1 MNMYKKIDSEMTLL
15 DVVDDML
22 HACGYHFNPYFVKLG
37 KKEFCKRD
45 FVETQIQFLFAV
57 EFFSRPMAMLLAKI
71 PEPELRIEI
80 VRNVWEEHGEGELAK
95 IHANTFRKFLEKLDG
110 ISKNQI
116 DKRILSP
123 DVRIFNTS
131 LIGVCVLDDYLIGVG
146 VMGIIERMFCDISVW
161 LGKGIINNGWLSEVD
176 MIHYNLH
183 EKLDIKHS
191 KDFFDVLEPNW
202 NKTEED
208 NYKIKQGLSM
218 GSTMFNNLYENLY
231 KNKTQTFI
239 K

>member
-123 DVRIFNTS
+123 DVRIFNTA